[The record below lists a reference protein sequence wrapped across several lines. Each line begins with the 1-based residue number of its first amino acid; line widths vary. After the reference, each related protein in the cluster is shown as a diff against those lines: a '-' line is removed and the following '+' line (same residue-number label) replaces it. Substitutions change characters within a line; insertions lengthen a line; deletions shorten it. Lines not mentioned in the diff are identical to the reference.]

1 MYTKHLTLA
10 NNAQIPHSKRLKI
23 MEQAVASQC
32 IVVKSDQTGVD
43 KLV

>member
-1 MYTKHLTLA
+1 MYT
-10 NNAQIPHSKRLKI
+10 KRLKI

-32 IVVKSDQTGVD
+32 MVVKSDQTGID